1 MLDIENLE
9 KWEDAHQVRLC
20 IYVNVWYF
28 VLVCASVHLL
38 IITTDC
44 LHHQVS

>member
-9 KWEDAHQVRLC
+9 KWEDAHQVRLHLC
-20 IYVNVWYF
+20 ECLVLY